1 MTLIT
6 CYLVGFLIGFVFAL
20 LLKKRRKRRKK
31 DLQDFVNKKNFELK
45 KLHKQLNIKSEFE
58 PLKFN

>member
-1 MTLIT
+1 MTLII

-20 LLKKRRKRRKK
+20 LLKKRRKRREK

-45 KLHKQLNIKSEFE
+45 KLHKQLNITSEFE